1 MVTLMIDDKTLEAK
15 KMLELLQTR
24 PYAKVIKEPNAET
37 LKAMEEARTGKTKEM
52 KNIPEY
58 FNQLRKRAN
67 V

>member
-1 MVTLMIDDKTLEAK
+1 MVTLMIDDKTIEAK
-15 KMLELLQTR
+15 KMLELLLTR
-24 PYAKVIKEPNAET
+24 PYAKVVKEPNAET

>member
-1 MVTLMIDDKTLEAK
+1 MITLVIDDKSLEAK

-37 LKAMEEARTGKTKEM
+37 LKAIKDADDGKVTRYKTS
-52 KNIPEY
+52 KDLIANIR
-58 FNQLRKRAN
+58 RKAN